1 MDDPQRAMKIAGATR
16 WLSRE
21 TSVHGINDTLPSL
34 LKDLRA
40 HSDKATDAMAI
51 GLSHL
56 THDYRFIATTAILND
71 VLPVIG
77 ILSKTMQ
84 KDAAD
89 FTLLVDLVPVVKAT
103 LEDMKHSPGTS
114 YKELPLRL
122 GETGDLSA
130 DNFDIRF
137 RHEDNIVHKSVQRSI
152 YLALLSRL
160 IEQLD
165 ERFPDYDFLKALVV
179 LFGPD
184 SLRSE
189 AAQSADYGEEE
200 LAFVLDHYGRALQKN
215 DLSNRVR
222 LEWRTAGDNPE
233 LGGAAAAH
241 EVKQADEEEGLV
253 IPSFADSKM
262 AKLEWALARRTLIA
276 RVQAWSGEEPMRVAD
291 LLAILVSTTQPR
303 SLRWVS

>member
-1 MDDPQRAMKIAGATR
+1 VICLPII
-16 WLSRE
+16 L
-21 TSVHGINDTLPSL
+21 TS
-34 LKDLRA
+34 A
-40 HSDKATDAMAI
+40 
-51 GLSHL
+51 
-56 THDYRFIATTAILND
+56 
-71 VLPVIG
+71 
-77 ILSKTMQ
+77 
-84 KDAAD
+84 
-89 FTLLVDLVPVVKAT
+89 
-103 LEDMKHSPGTS
+103 
-114 YKELPLRL
+114 
-122 GETGDLSA
+122 
-130 DNFDIRF
+130 F
-137 RHEDNIVHKSVQRSI
+137 RHEDNIVHNSVQRSI

-215 DLSNRVR
+215 DLSTRVR

-241 EVKQADEEEGLV
+241 EEKQADEEEGLV
-253 IPSFADSKM
+253 IPPFVDSKV
-262 AKLEWALARRTLIA
+262 AKLEWAVARRTLIA

-291 LLAILVSTTQPR
+291 VLAILISDYAAVFPELGLVSVAASAICVVTVANERSFSDMKLHTPRLRNRLGDIRLVQPMRISLEGPEGPMTAQR
-303 SLRWVS
+303 SKLSSSASWIGVWGKRIDGANTCQYPTL